1 MIQFS
6 TLSSG
11 LYPADDFQSETLE
24 ALTSDELSFYML
36 LKEEL
41 DKEIREPS
49 ETSINFIKAY
59 SLTQKL

>member
-24 ALTSDELSFYML
+24 TLTADELSFYNL
-36 LKEEL
+36 LKEDL
-41 DKEIREPS
+41 DKELRTPS
-49 ETSINFIKAY
+49 SESINFIKAY
-59 SLTQKL
+59 SLNYKL

>member
-24 ALTSDELSFYML
+24 TLNANDLSFYML
-36 LKEEL
+36 LKEDLDREL
-41 DKEIREPS
+41 KEPS
-49 ETSINFIKAY
+49 PESINFIKAY
-59 SLTQKL
+59 SLSQKL

>member
-11 LYPADDFQSETLE
+11 LYPADDFQAETLE
-24 ALTSDELSFYML
+24 KLTTNDLSFYTA
-36 LKEEL
+36 LKEDLDREL
-41 DKEIREPS
+41 REPS
-49 ETSINFIKAY
+49 AESINFIIAY

>member
-24 ALTSDELSFYML
+24 KLSANDLSFYML
-36 LKEEL
+36 LKEDLDREL
-41 DKEIREPS
+41 KEPS
-49 ETSINFIKAY
+49 PESINFIKAY

>member
-11 LYPADDFQSETLE
+11 LYPADDFHSETLE
-24 ALTSDELSFYML
+24 TLATNDLSFYNL

-41 DKEIREPS
+41 DKALKDPS
-49 ETSINFIKAY
+49 PESINFIKAY